1 MFLPLTQPER
11 KEKIGIRVKRDSAG
25 NDGLVGFGNVK
36 VNEID
41 EKDEDEES
49 EFMRQRMSRR
59 RSTVFAQNLT
69 EELGFPEVKIN
80 KEQGIDL
87 VNHIMIYT

>member
-1 MFLPLTQPER
+1 
-11 KEKIGIRVKRDSAG
+11 
-25 NDGLVGFGNVK
+25 
-36 VNEID
+36 
-41 EKDEDEES
+41 
-49 EFMRQRMSRR
+49 MRQRMSRR

-87 VNHIMIYT
+87 IDDLHLIL